1 MRDNI
6 RDDLDNEM
14 DMQNDPVVLK
24 LLELFIHFTPSYLLN
39 NEWSVSDFCLEA
51 GKARSQKNA

>member
-1 MRDNI
+1 LSAFELPRKSGFAGIILDFALNMRDNI

-24 LLELFIHFTPSYLLN
+24 LLELFIHFTPSY
-39 NEWSVSDFCLEA
+39 
-51 GKARSQKNA
+51 